1 MIKKLKKAILD
12 CENGK
17 EVDEDLIFEAEH
29 LLEELREEEKV
40 QVEFLSN
47 KPFADHDCDD
57 LVEANRK
64 LEKRISDIDYYLDE
78 LKEYTY
84 KGILKRAEQTNK
96 ISMKGIIY
104 E

>member
-1 MIKKLKKAILD
+1 MIKELKQAILD

-17 EVDEDLIFEAEH
+17 EVDELLIGEAEY
-29 LLEELREEEKV
+29 LLEELREEAKV

-47 KPFADHDCDD
+47 KPFVDHNCDD
-57 LVEANRK
+57 LLEAHRK
-64 LEKRISDIDYYLDE
+64 LEKRISNIDYYLDE
-78 LKEYTY
+78 LKEFTY
-84 KGILKRAEQTNK
+84 QRILAKVEEKNK

>member
-1 MIKKLKKAILD
+1 MIKELKQAILD

-17 EVDEDLIFEAEH
+17 EVDDDLIIEAEYY
-29 LLEELREEEKV
+29 LDELKEEEKV
-40 QVEFLSN
+40 QAEFLSH

-64 LEKRISDIDYYLDE
+64 LEKRISNIEYYLDE
-78 LKEYTY
+78 LKEFTY
-84 KGILKRAEQTNK
+84 QNTLARVEYENK

>member
-1 MIKKLKKAILD
+1 MIKELKQAILD

-17 EVDEDLIFEAEH
+17 EVDEDLIIEAEY
-29 LLEELREEEKV
+29 LLDELREEEKI

-47 KPFADHDCDD
+47 KPFVDHECDD
-57 LVEANRK
+57 LIAAHRK
-64 LEKRISDIDYYLDE
+64 LEKRISNIDYYLDE
-78 LKEYTY
+78 LKEFTY
-84 KGILKRAEQTNK
+84 KGILARTEQTNK

>member
-1 MIKKLKKAILD
+1 MIKELKQAILD

-17 EVDEDLIFEAEH
+17 EVDEDLIEEAED
-29 LLEELREEEKV
+29 LLDELREEEKV
-40 QVEFLSN
+40 QAEFLSH

-57 LVEANRK
+57 LVEAHRK
-64 LEKRISDIDYYLDE
+64 LAKRISNIDYYLDE
-78 LKEYTY
+78 LKEFTY
-84 KGILKRAEQTNK
+84 QSTLERVEYENK